1 MFVLRNKQKCI
12 VFLTLFFTL
21 LLVSSAGAVK
31 LKSGSIVNIPAGT
44 IKGPVFLAGS
54 NVIVDADV
62 QGDVF
67 IAGETIFING
77 KVTGDVLAAGSSVN
91 INGIVDGDI
100 RAAANIV
107 DLAGSASGS
116 INLAGNAVTIKPSA
130 RIGRDVLL
138 FANSANVLGTVEGQ
152 VLGNASQMNLNGVI
166 NDDVVLWGVDNLTI
180 GPDAVLGGT
189 TTYRSENEAQVDA
202 TAQVGPLTKLAPSVA
217 AGTLEPY
224 IGWPFVLGLFLSG
237 IVLWVVYY
245 LIFPTR
251 RPQSGQ
257 PSSDKFLP
265 TLGKGFLTL
274 LAAPLAILL
283 LFITLIGIPLGML
296 LLVICIVIL
305 CLSKIIVGDYIGRLA
320 FKKFGWQGN
329 WTFFAAFVVA
339 LLFLK
344 AVTSIPMVG
353 FFISLIIASTAMG
366 LVIAW
371 LIRYRQGS
379 LTPPASLTRLSN
391 IL

>member
-1 MFVLRNKQKCI
+1 M
-12 VFLTLFFTL
+12 
-21 LLVSSAGAVK
+21 
-31 LKSGSIVNIPAGT
+31 
-44 IKGPVFLAGS
+44 
-54 NVIVDADV
+54 
-62 QGDVF
+62 
-67 IAGETIFING
+67 
-77 KVTGDVLAAGSSVN
+77 
-91 INGIVDGDI
+91 
-100 RAAANIV
+100 
-107 DLAGSASGS
+107 
-116 INLAGNAVTIKPSA
+116 
-130 RIGRDVLL
+130 
-138 FANSANVLGTVEGQ
+138 
-152 VLGNASQMNLNGVI
+152 
-166 NDDVVLWGVDNLTI
+166 GVDNNYWPTRFWGNHHLS
-180 GPDAVLGGT
+180 LGEETGWC
-189 TTYRSENEAQVDA
+189 RRLS
-202 TAQVGPLTKLAPSVA
+202 GPLASWLLQFSRN
-217 AGTLEPY
+217 LEPY

-329 WTFFAAFVVA
+329 WAFFAAFVVA